1 MHVQDWL
8 GLTNIAT
15 RGSGHQ
21 FAQELQSLCH
31 QLAREKID
39 ACYIAAWPAEA
50 RDKTKLGRVFGDG
63 DRRNR
68 RTATGSGTLK
78 EIHATR
84 SSESLPSGGSKLD
97 LNQLMRQGMRR
108 SSKDQGAVDDL
119 AGLPPYGG
127 IVSATSTVRQAGG
140 DVLIFVCLAIALM
153 QITPLNAQSV
163 SPAGHYSKRS
173 GGAGEMRVKKSENG
187 WRVFVNAA
195 GVPTSKSRKLR
206 WPSI

>member
-21 FAQELQSLCH
+21 LAKEPPVALP

-68 RTATGSGTLK
+68 RTATSSGTLK

-84 SSESLPSGGSKLD
+84 SSESLPSVGSKLD
-97 LNQLMRQGMRR
+97 LNQLMRQGIRR
-108 SSKDQGAVDDL
+108 SSKGQGAVDDL
-119 AGLPPYGG
+119 AGLSPYGG
-127 IVSATSTVRQAGG
+127 IVSAHPPLEKNIGQILWGIHSLFEIIRRS
-140 DVLIFVCLAIALM
+140 LIPCKF
-153 QITPLNAQSV
+153 LNLL
-163 SPAGHYSKRS
+163 H
-173 GGAGEMRVKKSENG
+173 N
-187 WRVFVNAA
+187 
-195 GVPTSKSRKLR
+195 L
-206 WPSI
+206 